1 MANRP
6 HDRVL
11 THVVDM
17 SGKASGRKELD
28 DAVNEGYRI
37 IEVICTP
44 AAGSV
49 FVTVVLTHDEHE
61 TAYAGA

>member
-11 THVVDM
+11 THVVDP

-28 DAVNEGYRI
+28 EALDEGYRV
-37 IEVICTP
+37 IEVLCTP
-44 AAGSV
+44 AASGV
-49 FVTVVLTHDEHE
+49 FVTVVLTHDEQE
-61 TAYAGA
+61 TAYGAS

>member
-1 MANRP
+1 MTNRP

-17 SGKASGRKELD
+17 SGKASGRQELE
-28 DAVNEGYRI
+28 DAMNEGYRV

-44 AAGSV
+44 AASSV

>member
-1 MANRP
+1 MVNRP
-6 HDRVL
+6 HDKVL

-17 SGKASGRKELD
+17 SGKVSGRQELD
-28 DAVNEGYRI
+28 EAMNEGYRV

-44 AAGSV
+44 AASSV
-49 FVTVVLTHDEHE
+49 FVTVVLTHDEQE